1 EMRPSLAPK
10 TAARNHPILPLW
22 CTSLPCAGPGR
33 SGKDLSSAG
42 VAATRGHRDAR
53 RHVGEG
59 DAALRTLRERVVP
72 LALVAPEQNAHH
84 GEIEKE
90 HGTSDRD
97 LELAVEM
104 LVGPAQE
111 HDLRDAESH
120 ADRGEEETF
129 AALHAAD
136 RGSLAY
142 EFRSHIEGG
151 ADLCDSGAHG
161 RSHARFRGP
170 CSGVGRLMI
179 DRMRVV
185 RSGGIAEV
193 FSGPAEALLVALA
206 CLLGFGLA
214 VTRRC
219 RRLHGIDE
227 RARHGR
233 DLLDGTVE

>member
-42 VAATRGHRDAR
+42 VAATRRHRDAR

-84 GEIEKE
+84 DEVEKE

-136 RGSLAY
+136 RGSLAH
-142 EFRSHIEGG
+142 EFRSRIEGG

-185 RSGGIAEV
+185 RDPGLRKAFQARPKGALVRWRAVSGAG
-193 FSGPAEALLVALA
+193 
-206 CLLGFGLA
+206 
-214 VTRRC
+214 
-219 RRLHGIDE
+219 
-227 RARHGR
+227 
-233 DLLDGTVE
+233 